1 MWIFVSIFC
10 RYCLVEEVPTRR
22 SSTAGGGGDIVRS
35 GGAGGGGGRI
45 DLLGA
50 SAADDEDEDVNRASK
65 DRMEEDLQIFWSY
78 ITNMLI
84 NLESLSLEAIFRMLK
99 MFAMQ
104 GAGSGAGGSGSAPTG
119 EYNIDVV
126 RQFLDK
132 KVREHELVF
141 VAGLYKL
148 PPKN

>member
-1 MWIFVSIFC
+1 MRRVSG
-10 RYCLVEEVPTRR
+10 VVGASSVPGT
-22 SSTAGGGGDIVRS
+22 SGGGVS
-35 GGAGGGGGRI
+35 GF

-50 SAADDEDEDVNRASK
+50 GDDDDDEAGGSVTRTSK
-65 DRMEEDLQIFWSY
+65 DRLEEDLQVFWSY

-84 NLESLSLEAIFRMLK
+84 NLDSLSLETIFRMLK

-104 GAGSGAGGSGSAPTG
+104 GGVGGGGGGGGSGGGGAAAS
-119 EYNIDVV
+119 EYSIDVV

-141 VAGLYKL
+141 VAGQYKL